1 MDERKTLDGND
12 IETVGTFSYLRD
24 ILSTEEGVQEAVTS
38 RIRFARKKFKDL
50 SSILCEKGMSL
61 RIKGILCKS
70 YVQSTL
76 SYGAECW
83 AVMKKDEKTEDN
95 RSENVT
101 YIMWQNPEG

>member
-1 MDERKTLDGND
+1 
-12 IETVGTFSYLRD
+12 
-24 ILSTEEGVQEAVTS
+24 
-38 RIRFARKKFKDL
+38 
-50 SSILCEKGMSL
+50 MSL
-61 RIKGILCKS
+61 RIKRILCKS

-83 AVMKKDEKTEDN
+83 TVMKKDEKTEDN